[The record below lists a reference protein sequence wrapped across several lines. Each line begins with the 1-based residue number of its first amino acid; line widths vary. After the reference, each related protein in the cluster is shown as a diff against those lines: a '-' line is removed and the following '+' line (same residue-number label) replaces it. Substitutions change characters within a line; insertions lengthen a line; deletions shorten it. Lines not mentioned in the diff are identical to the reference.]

1 MDSPTDIGP
10 SDAGSSE
17 ESTDEEGTA
26 DEDSDAEGNS
36 GFDPS
41 LGLINA
47 APLSL
52 TPAIEEPVTSGSD
65 GPVGIN

>member
-1 MDSPTDIGP
+1 S
-10 SDAGSSE
+10 SDVASSD
-17 ESTDEEGTA
+17 ESTDEEGAA
-26 DEDSDAEGNS
+26 DEDSDAEGDS

-47 APLSL
+47 APLSR
-52 TPAIEEPVTSGSD
+52 TPPIEEPVTSGSD